1 MSTRWQKQTDG
12 TRCRNRTI
20 EITAQTDS
28 PVIRSDAYIALAAAC
43 RVAGHKGRGDG
54 ALPPQ
59 STSAVGEPKPH
70 RAQLRT

>member
-28 PVIRSDAYIALAAAC
+28 PVIRSDAYL
-43 RVAGHKGRGDG
+43 
-54 ALPPQ
+54 ALPRR
-59 STSAVGEPKPH
+59 VV
-70 RAQLRT
+70 

>member
-28 PVIRSDAYIALAAAC
+28 PVIRGDAYLALAAAR
-43 RVAGHKGRGDG
+43 RVAGDKVAADG
-54 ALPPQ
+54 ALAAAIHED
-59 STSAVGEPKPH
+59 TS
-70 RAQLRT
+70 RS